1 MRLLATFFVL
11 VPLLIDYFSKKYIE
25 NNFDTHAIVLND
37 FIIIDKTYNKGIAFS
52 LFNFDSPLTNIFFSI
67 IVIFIIAIIIN
78 FVLKNLSTFNKSEFF
93 AWHIVI
99 GAAIA
104 NLIDRI
110 TNGSVLDFIIVHYEN
125 IYFPAI
131 FNFADA
137 FISLGVFL
145 LIINYFIYKND

>member
-1 MRLLATFFVL
+1 MSLIATGITVL
-11 VPLLIDYFSKKYIE
+11 
-25 NNFDTHAIVLND
+25 
-37 FIIIDKTYNKGIAFS
+37 FIITI
-52 LFNFDSPLTNIFFSI
+52 L
-67 IVIFIIAIIIN
+67 N
-78 FVLKNLSTFNKSEFF
+78 FVLKNLYTFNKSEFF

-110 TNGSVLDFIIVHYEN
+110 TNGSVLDFIIIHYEN

>member
-67 IVIFIIAIIIN
+67 IVIFIIVIIIN
-78 FVLKNLSTFNKSEFF
+78 FVLKNFN
-93 AWHIVI
+93 V
-99 GAAIA
+99 
-104 NLIDRI
+104 LIDQTNLSSHKSFVNGHKI
-110 TNGSVLDFIIVHYEN
+110 TPLSGGLVFFLILVFFLPEN
-125 IYFPAI
+125 
-131 FNFADA
+131 
-137 FISLGVFL
+137 
-145 LIINYFIYKND
+145 YKFCT